1 MRFYTPIDL
10 LSGEGHQFG
19 YQKSAGVYVPNTDT
33 KVDNGEVYFALVDG
47 EYVVVDEPKKADL
60 ASYYKMEELPGPALA
75 LQVQD
80 QLVALL
86 LGLLAGLC
94 LDLVV
99 GADRLSRYRVLVGK
113 RDPPHFLRAALPY
126 ASGRVLE
133 LCHVHQLL
141 LLQSLLAIWLPPTL
155 PP

>member
-19 YQKSAGVYVPNTDT
+19 YKKSAGVYVPNTVT

-80 QLVALL
+80 QLVAHLH
-86 LGLLAGLC
+86 GLLAGLR

-99 GADRLSRYRVLVGK
+99 GADRLTR
-113 RDPPHFLRAALPY
+113 
-126 ASGRVLE
+126 
-133 LCHVHQLL
+133 
-141 LLQSLLAIWLPPTL
+141 
-155 PP
+155 